1 MREAG
6 YIRWIAEAAHM
17 DAESC
22 RRHLQSSRLD
32 GGVSF
37 LRRRRFA
44 TLILLLLI
52 RALLFSFAAP
62 FRKVVIT

>member
-6 YIRWIAEAAHM
+6 YIRWITEAAHVYT
-17 DAESC
+17 ESC
-22 RRHLQSSRLD
+22 RRHLQAGRLD

-37 LRRRRFA
+37 RRRRFA
-44 TLILLLLI
+44 TLILVFLRGI
-52 RALLFSFAAP
+52 IFFAAT

>member
-6 YIRWIAEAAHM
+6 YIRGIAEAAHM

-22 RRHLQSSRLD
+22 RRHLQAGRLD

-37 LRRRRFA
+37 FRRRRFA
-44 TLILLLLI
+44 ALILLLI
-52 RALLFSFAAP
+52 RALFSFAAP

>member
-6 YIRWIAEAAHM
+6 DIRWIAEAAHV

-22 RRHLQSSRLD
+22 RRHLQTGRLD

-37 LRRRRFA
+37 RWRCFA
-44 TLILLLLI
+44 TLILVFL
-52 RALLFSFAAP
+52 RALLLFFAAP

>member
-6 YIRWIAEAAHM
+6 YIRWIAEAAHV

-22 RRHLQSSRLD
+22 RRHLQAGRLD

-37 LRRRRFA
+37 RRRRFA
-44 TLILLLLI
+44 ALIILLLF
-52 RALLFSFAAP
+52 RALLSFFAAP
-62 FRKVVIT
+62 FRKVVT

>member
-22 RRHLQSSRLD
+22 RRHLQAGRLD

-37 LRRRRFA
+37 RRRRFA
-44 TLILLLLI
+44 ALILLLL
-52 RALLFSFAAP
+52 LLSFAGP
-62 FRKVVIT
+62 FRKVVTT

>member
-6 YIRWIAEAAHM
+6 YIRWIAEAAHV
-17 DAESC
+17 DAKSC
-22 RRHLQSSRLD
+22 RRHLQAGRLD

-37 LRRRRFA
+37 FRRRCFA
-44 TLILLLLI
+44 TLILLI
-52 RALLFSFAAP
+52 RALLFFFAAP

>member
-6 YIRWIAEAAHM
+6 YIRWIAEAAHV

-22 RRHLQSSRLD
+22 RRHLQAGRLD

-37 LRRRRFA
+37 RRRRLT
-44 TLILLLLI
+44 TLILVFL
-52 RALLFSFAAP
+52 RALIFSFAAT